1 MSSAF
6 RTAGAVTLAALLA
19 AATPIVPVGPLA
31 AQPAPHNVI
40 LFVPDGLRGAIVDA
54 EHAPAMD
61 ALRQAG
67 VSFPNSH
74 AIFPTFTTA
83 NASTMATGHLL
94 GDTGDFSNTIDAGY
108 KVPTAGY
115 AFTPFL
121 ESDPVLADVDEHFG
135 GNYLDEAAILA
146 LAHDHGYATAAIG
159 KVGPVAIF
167 DAADVG
173 GQRTLVIDDQTGAVD
188 AAGNLVGRPLPPPIV
203 SALVQA
209 TGTAQAPTRG
219 PNGIPGTST
228 TPGTL
233 VPNSGQQNWF
243 LAAATKVVLPAFKA
257 SGKPFVLVFWSRDP
271 DGTQH
276 NQGDSLGT
284 LKPGINGPT
293 SLWAIRNADDDLRAL
308 RETVRALGLE
318 STTDIIITSDH
329 GFSTISKESHTSPA
343 AQYTLNGVPAGQ
355 LPPGFLALDLAHALG
370 LRLSDPDSN
379 DVGVHPDFEHKFP
392 SHGNGLLGN
401 DIGHPEVIVAAN
413 GGSDLIYLPQSD
425 AAQLAP
431 KIVAF
436 LEGQDYV
443 SGLFVDSRLGTFP
456 GTLPANAVAL
466 EGAAI
471 TPHPGIAVSFRS
483 FDTGCALPLRC
494 TVEIADTTLQQGQGM
509 HGSFSRADT
518 GNFTAAFGPDFKHAY
533 VDPAPISNADVGMT
547 IARIL
552 GLDLHAVAKG
562 SLLGRAFVEAMP
574 GGALPLVTRGE
585 ERSQPG
591 ADGVVTV
598 VRWQRAGGER
608 YIDAAGFPGRT
619 VGL

>member
-1 MSSAF
+1 MSSAL
-6 RTAGAVTLAALLA
+6 RRAGAVVLATLLA
-19 AATPIVPVGPLA
+19 TAPLVPTGPLG
-31 AQPAPHNVI
+31 AQPAPHSVI

-54 EHAPAMD
+54 AHAPAMD
-61 ALRQAG
+61 ALRAAG

-94 GDTGDFSNTIDAGY
+94 GDTGDFSNTLDVGY
-108 KVPTAGY
+108 KVAAAGY

-167 DAADVG
+167 DAAD
-173 GQRTLVIDDQTGAVD
+173 DQTGRTD
-188 AAGNLVGRPLPPPIV
+188 TSGNALGRPLPPEIV
-203 SALVQA
+203 SALTQA
-209 TGTAQAPTRG
+209 TGSAQAPTRG
-219 PNGIPGTST
+219 ANGDPGTAT
-228 TPGTL
+228 KPGTT
-233 VPNSGQQNWF
+233 VPNVEQQNWF

-276 NQGDSLGT
+276 NQGDSLGALT
-284 LKPGINGPT
+284 PGINGPT
-293 SLWAIRNADDDLRAL
+293 SLAAIHNADDDLRAL
-308 RETVRALGLE
+308 REAVHALGLD
-318 STTDIIITSDH
+318 STTDVIITSDH
-329 GFSTISKESHTSPA
+329 GFSTISKESRTSPA
-343 AQYTLNGVPAGQ
+343 AQDTLNGVPAGQ
-355 LPPGFLALDLAHALG
+355 LPPGFLALDLAHALS
-370 LRLSDPDSN
+370 LRLSDPDAN
-379 DVGVHPDFEHKFP
+379 DVGVHPELEHKFP

-401 DIGHPEVIVAAN
+401 DIGQPEVIVAAN
-413 GGSDLIYLPQSD
+413 GGSDLIYLPQSN
-425 AAQLAP
+425 AMQLAP
-431 KIVAF
+431 AIVAF
-436 LEGQDYV
+436 LERQDYV
-443 SGLFVDSRLGTFP
+443 SGLFVDPRLGTFP
-456 GTLPANAVAL
+456 GTLPTTTVSL
-466 EGAAI
+466 EGAAV

-483 FDTGCALPLRC
+483 FDTGCSLPERC

-518 GNFTAAFGPDFKHAY
+518 GNFTAAIGPDFKHAFI
-533 VDPAPISNADVGMT
+533 DPAPVSNADVGMT

-552 GLDLHAVAKG
+552 GLDLRAVAKG
-562 SLLGRAFVEAMP
+562 SLLGRAFLEAMP
-574 GGALPLVTRGE
+574 GGALPVVTRGE
-585 ERSQPG
+585 ERSPPG
-591 ADGVVTV
+591 VDGVVTV